1 LGSIDFQLYF
11 VSNRQWAGPVH
22 AWGRRWYVIAE
33 AGIRLLLSYK
43 KFVFVLMLAWIPF
56 FIQAFMLYLI
66 LVKGQSL
73 GVELGPGVFQTAFAV
88 QVFPLIL
95 VTIYAGSGL
104 IASDLAANALPLYF
118 AKPITRMDYVL
129 GKLAIISAFLILVFL
144 LPVLLLFLFA
154 VGVSPDLTFL
164 RENYWVLGSILG
176 YGLFV
181 VGLTSLFILG
191 LSSTTRSG
199 RVVGVVFIAA
209 VIFSGMMG
217 NILSL
222 VLRSNEVLALS
233 LGHNLTRLADLFF
246 LQEPTLRLHWGT
258 SLAVALLIA
267 AWSVWTLSRR
277 IRPVEVVA

>member
-1 LGSIDFQLYF
+1 MPIYDLSYRHWD
-11 VSNRQWAGPVH
+11 GPLH
-22 AWGRRWYVIAE
+22 GGGRRWYVIAE

-43 KFVFVLMLAWIPF
+43 KFVFLLMLSWIPF
-56 FIQAFMLYLI
+56 FIQAFMLYMI
-66 LVKGQSL
+66 LVKGQTL
-73 GVELGPGVFQTAFAV
+73 GFDLGPGFFQNAFAV

-129 GKLAIISAFLILVFL
+129 GKLAIIGAFLALVFL
-144 LPVLLLFLFA
+144 APVLLLFLFA
-154 VGVSPDLTFL
+154 AGVSPDMTFI
-164 RENYWVLGSILG
+164 RENYWVLGSILA

-181 VGLTSLFILG
+181 VVLASLFILG
-191 LSSTTRSG
+191 LSSTSRSG
-199 RVVGVVFIAA
+199 RVVGVAFIAA

-222 VLRSNEVLALS
+222 FLRNNQVLALS
-233 LGHNLTRLADLFF
+233 LGHNLTRLAQLFF
-246 LQEPTLRLHWGT
+246 LEESTLRLHWGA

-277 IRPVEVVA
+277 IRPGEVVA